1 MVAPDAPKASEGREI
16 TTAESGIT
24 VSKRVDT
31 DRFPVPAIVFEIRS
45 DRATPAMLRLLEV
58 IPGDVPVE
66 DLGFHDDFG
75 IEFWM
80 IEGNATVFEREFDPD
95 EEYRTVHGVRSADV
109 DTIER
114 LLIEPDISVE
124 STETTSSDAERPDT
138 RGPETDEPTA
148 DVPTADAP
156 PVDDLMIPATAD
168 GDAAA
173 ALATRIHRGTIA
185 DADLATLHE
194 ALDER
199 TERLETD
206 TADVDTVE
214 TDTTETGTTGI
225 DAIETDTTETDT
237 TTIDATEPADDE
249 PARRADEPADR
260 DGSSDAA
267 VERSRSR
274 LVAEQE
280 YRIMSEH
287 PPADLTDAEIE
298 AELRD
303 IAALSD
309 RERREYERRDH
320 DVEQRGRE
328 LFGELDKRSTDA
340 E

>member
-75 IEFWM
+75 IEFWA
-80 IEGNATVFEREFDPD
+80 IEGNAAVFEREFDPG
-95 EEYRTVHGVRSADV
+95 EEYRTVYGVRSTV
-109 DTIER
+109 GETIER
-114 LLIEPDISVE
+114 LLTEPEIGVE
-124 STETTSSDAERPDT
+124 SSESDPSDAESPEAAYPDAG
-138 RGPETDEPTA
+138 GPETDEPPA
-148 DVPTADAP
+148 DVPLADTP
-156 PVDDLMIPATAD
+156 PADDSPVSAATAD
-168 GDAAA
+168 DTAAVLA
-173 ALATRIHRGTIA
+173 AWIRCGTVA
-185 DADLATLHE
+185 DADVATLRDT
-194 ALDER
+194 LDER

-206 TADVDTVE
+206 TNE
-214 TDTTETGTTGI
+214 TDTIETG
-225 DAIETDTTETDT
+225 ATD
-237 TTIDATEPADDE
+237 IDATEPADNE

-328 LFGELDKRSTDA
+328 LFGELD
-340 E
+340 